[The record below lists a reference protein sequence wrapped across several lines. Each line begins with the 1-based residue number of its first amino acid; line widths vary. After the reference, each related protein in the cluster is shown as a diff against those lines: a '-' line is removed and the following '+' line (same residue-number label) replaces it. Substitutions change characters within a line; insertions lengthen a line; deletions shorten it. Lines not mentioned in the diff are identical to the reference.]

1 MLSIGFEEGL
11 AKLEDGGEFWHSV
24 GCSRRYTC
32 VRSILIVRTEPEMC
46 LLIRQIMTD
55 TLKPWDKPPTLE
67 AQHFHRASLSQWDC
81 HRPLGHQLF
90 EVRVSSEQR
99 LLIISDGAN

>member
-1 MLSIGFEEGL
+1 
-11 AKLEDGGEFWHSV
+11 
-24 GCSRRYTC
+24 
-32 VRSILIVRTEPEMC
+32 
-46 LLIRQIMTD
+46 MTD

-81 HRPLGHQLF
+81 RRPLGHQLF
-90 EVRVSSEQR
+90 EVRVSSDQR